1 MSEFAI
7 RAATASDAAAIC
19 LIYNQGIEDRIA
31 TLETELRT
39 PAERGQWLAAR
50 GPRHPVFVA
59 EAPPGAEGPA
69 VVVGWGSLNVYNP
82 REAYRYVADFSVYV
96 ERGWRGRGV
105 GRQLLAHLIEQAR
118 ALDYHKMILST
129 FPFNESGVALYERMG
144 FTKVGV
150 FREMGRLDGRWVD
163 TLIMEKLL

>member
-69 VVVGWGSLNVYNP
+69 VVIGWGSLNVYNP

-129 FPFNESGVALYERMG
+129 FPFNESGVALYERRG